1 MRKKQVKGLLIG
13 LAVAVAAGGGIW
25 FAAGKL
31 KDTSVSAYAVT
42 DLSQM
47 VFGSTTSLEGNI
59 TSSVSQEVRLMDKQI
74 VSKVYV
80 QEGQE
85 VKEGD
90 PLLSYDMTLVNI
102 DLEMEKLSKQQL
114 EIKKKGLE
122 NELEKLE
129 KDKKKAVSSKGEYA
143 VQPLGSRGNRW
154 KAVPLAAAENPQVSE
169 ENLRQGEAGSPWTP
183 KWWAR
188 CWP

>member
-1 MRKKQVKGLLIG
+1 
-13 LAVAVAAGGGIW
+13 
-25 FAAGKL
+25 
-31 KDTSVSAYAVT
+31 
-42 DLSQM
+42 
-47 VFGSTTSLEGNI
+47 
-59 TSSVSQEVRLMDKQI
+59 MDKQI

-129 KDKKKAVSSKGEYA
+129 KAMDGIRDKFGREAISSA
-143 VQPLGSRGNRW
+143 S
-154 KAVPLAAAENPQVSE
+154 
-169 ENLRQGEAGSPWTP
+169 NLRRGDRRPIPPGPPEEIKPTGYTP
-183 KWWAR
+183 GPSK
-188 CWP
+188 